1 MGTRCRRCAGG
12 RVGGRA
18 AHANGLQLRRL
29 SNTLQLLASLPICM
43 PPASFFASSFLS
55 SPQNIGKAVYK
66 DKDQIIEQLRKAY
79 PPFKEAKEFE
89 FAFKI
94 R

>member
-1 MGTRCRRCAGG
+1 MPCAG
-12 RVGGRA
+12 
-18 AHANGLQLRRL
+18 RRPPQAQP
-29 SNTLQLLASLPICM
+29 SPT
-43 PPASFFASSFLS
+43 PPASCVL
-55 SPQNIGKAVYK
+55 PKQNIGKAVYK
-66 DKDQIIEQLRKAY
+66 DKDQIIASIRKAY

>member
-1 MGTRCRRCAGG
+1 MQRPAC
-12 RVGGRA
+12 
-18 AHANGLQLRRL
+18 
-29 SNTLQLLASLPICM
+29 SLPGVRWQSRPCRVS
-43 PPASFFASSFLS
+43 PRLFLPSFLS
-55 SPQNIGKAVYK
+55 FFLFLLSSPPPAQNIGKAVYK